1 MSESTGLTTE
11 FGDAIQ
17 RPTTQFG
24 LLRTR
29 RLLPLFVTQFFGA
42 FNDNVYKQA
51 LLLIFVFSAISQSY
65 DTNLLNNVAAAL
77 FILPFFLFSAT
88 AGALADTYDKAIL
101 VRYIKATEIM
111 IALLVAVAL
120 VTQNLI
126 AMLAVLFLYGTQS
139 TFFGPLKFS
148 LLPQQLHSSELVGGN
163 AMIEM
168 GTFVAILLGTVVG
181 GILGNSDLLGD
192 MSQVNLWVSITVV
205 LTAILGFVAC
215 LRIAPAPPAQQ
226 AKINWNP
233 ITETVNLIR
242 LTMERK
248 AVFRSVLGVSWFWL
262 LGSVFLTQVP
272 NLTKEYLYGD
282 GTVVT
287 ALLVVFT
294 VAIAMGSLICER
306 LSGRKIEIGLVPL
319 GALGM
324 SIWGIDAYFSISA
337 IEPVPLR
344 SAFEFLA
351 ADGVPRLLI
360 DLTFL
365 GMSAGVFVVP
375 MQALIQNRTPPA
387 KVARV
392 IAGNNVL
399 NSLAI
404 VLGAGIS
411 VLWLSVLD
419 YGIPS
424 LFLVIAILTAF
435 VAAYIFVTVP
445 EFVMR
450 FIVWLVGHSVY
461 RVDHVGLDNIPD
473 RGPVV
478 LVSNHITYV
487 DFMLL
492 AGAVRRPLRFIMHR
506 SFYDLPVV
514 RFVCRVGGAVPI
526 AAKEEDANVY
536 EEAFEKVKEG
546 LDRNEIFCIFP
557 EGRLTPTGE
566 MMPFQRGIE
575 RILRES
581 PVPVIPVA
589 LSGLWGSYFSKA
601 PNARK
606 LPKRVRVSVGEP
618 VSPGLATAQGLQEQ
632 VLALRGDTR

>member
-1 MSESTGLTTE
+1 MAEFATE
-11 FGDAIQ
+11 IKH
-17 RPTTQFG
+17 PTTQFG
-24 LLRTR
+24 LLGTR
-29 RLLPLFVTQFFGA
+29 RLLPLFITQFFGA

-51 LLLIFVFSAISQSY
+51 LLLIFVFSAIADAY
-65 DTNLLNNVAAAL
+65 DTNLLNNFAAGL
-77 FILPFFLFSAT
+77 FILPFFLLSAT
-88 AGALADTYDKAIL
+88 AGALADSYDKAKL
-101 VRYIKATEIM
+101 VRYIKATEIL
-111 IALLVAVAL
+111 IAMLVAVAL
-120 VTQNLI
+120 VTQNLVT
-126 AMLAVLFLYGTQS
+126 MLAVLFLYGAQS
-139 TFFGPLKFS
+139 TFFGPIKFA
-148 LLPQQLHSSELVGGN
+148 LLPQQLHPSELVGGN

-168 GTFVAILLGTVVG
+168 GTFVAILLGTIVG
-181 GILGNSDLLGD
+181 GVLGNSDLLGD
-192 MSQVNLWVSITVV
+192 MSQVNVWVSITVIM
-205 LTAILGFVAC
+205 TAIVGFVAC
-215 LRIAPAPPAQQ
+215 LQIAPAPPAQQ

-233 ITETVNLIR
+233 VTETVNLIK

-287 ALLVVFT
+287 ALLIVFT
-294 VAIAMGSLICER
+294 VAIAIGSLICER
-306 LSGRKIEIGLVPL
+306 MSGRKIEIGLVPL

-324 SIWGIDAYFSISA
+324 SIWGTDAYFSISA

-344 SAFEFLA
+344 SAFEFLG
-351 ADGVPRLLI
+351 ADGIPRLLA

-365 GMSAGVFVVP
+365 GISAGVFVVP
-375 MQALIQNRTPPA
+375 MQALIQNRTPPG

-392 IAGNNVL
+392 IAGNNVI
-399 NSLAI
+399 NSLAM

-411 VLWLSVLD
+411 ILWLTVLD

-424 LFLVIAILTAF
+424 LFLLIAILTAF

-461 RVDHVGLDNIPD
+461 RVEHVGLDNIPD
-473 RGPVV
+473 KGPVV
-478 LVSNHITYV
+478 LVCNHITYV

-492 AGAVRRPLRFIMHR
+492 AGAVRRPLRFVMHR
-506 SFYDLPVV
+506 SFYDWPVI
-514 RFVCRVGGAVPI
+514 RFVCQVGGAVPI
-526 AAKEEDANVY
+526 ATKEEDATVY
-536 EEAFEKVKEG
+536 DEAFERIREG
-546 LDRNEIFCIFP
+546 LASNEIFCIFP

-581 PVPVIPVA
+581 PVQVVPVA

-606 LPKRVRVSVGEP
+606 LPKRVRVSAGEP
-618 VSPGLATAQGLQEQ
+618 ISADEVTASALHET
-632 VLALRGDTR
+632 VLELRGAAR